1 MRFIHIADLHLGS
14 SPEAEF
20 LWGKNRAEE
29 IWDSFAA
36 VIDACNEKEIDLLV
50 IAGDLFDRP
59 PVWADL
65 DRAAKLFA
73 RLTATEVVMI
83 AGASDYITEDSPW
96 KTYPWQ
102 SWVHMLSDK
111 HCMNVQLGN
120 INTSVHGCSYYAPTE
135 GKPYLEDARPD
146 KESEYQILLG
156 YTGDDNHMPA
166 DLSELS
172 EKGFDY
178 IALGYEH
185 KASVMQNM
193 HIAYAGSLEPLS
205 VQETGKHGF
214 ILGEINEENTTIRF
228 VPFACREYIN
238 IKVRLSSDITED
250 ELGLDVPR
258 NELGHRYYT
267 RDNIKQFLRIKEL
280 KEKGYQLRAIRDML
294 HSDAHGEPVNPS
306 DTASGGKSVQ
316 PVNYPNIADQAV
328 KQEMSGY
335 NPAYNDE
342 LDRYNHTYRSRT
354 ADERMDEFRELMS
367 NIVGRAIALN
377 NEELSQQISTE
388 VQERILKE
396 MNYLMREQDI
406 AQEERYKKLDAAIRG
421 NLRRKGLFARKK
433 NVDRPVDTKISA
445 TDTPGK
451 KGRDKKHTHELKPV
465 RL

>member
-36 VIDACNEKEIDLLV
+36 VIDACNEKEIDLLL

-185 KASVMQNM
+185 KASVMQSM
-193 HIAYAGSLEPLS
+193 HMAYAGSLEPLS
-205 VQETGKHGF
+205 VHETGKRSMR
-214 ILGEINEENTTIRF
+214 LGEINEDSTTIRF

-250 ELGLDVPR
+250 ELEEKLTAAINQYGS
-258 NELGHRYYT
+258 
-267 RDNIKQFLRIKEL
+267 DNIFTISLEGRYQPKEPYDRARLLALGNVADVKDGTMPDYNLVALLDEHKDDMIGMYLEEFL
-280 KEKGYQLRAIRDML
+280 KE
-294 HSDAHGEPVNPS
+294 
-306 DTASGGKSVQ
+306 
-316 PVNYPNIADQAV
+316 
-328 KQEMSGY
+328 
-335 NPAYNDE
+335 PAG
-342 LDRYNHTYRSRT
+342 T
-354 ADERMDEFRELMS
+354 
-367 NIVGRAIALN
+367 
-377 NEELSQQISTE
+377 
-388 VQERILKE
+388 
-396 MNYLMREQDI
+396 REQK
-406 AQEERYKKLDAAIRG
+406 ALYC
-421 NLRRKGLFARKK
+421 GLEALLNAVQK
-433 NVDRPVDTKISA
+433 TQ
-445 TDTPGK
+445 
-451 KGRDKKHTHELKPV
+451 
-465 RL
+465 

>member
-1 MRFIHIADLHLGS
+1 M
-14 SPEAEF
+14 
-20 LWGKNRAEE
+20 
-29 IWDSFAA
+29 
-36 VIDACNEKEIDLLV
+36 IDACNEKEIDLLL

-166 DLSELS
+166 DLTELS

-238 IKVRLSSDITED
+238 IKVRLSSDITEE
-250 ELGLDVPR
+250 ELEEKLAAAINQYGS
-258 NELGHRYYT
+258 
-267 RDNIKQFLRIKEL
+267 DNIFTISLEGRYQPKEPYDRARLLALGNVADVKDGTMPDYNLVALLDEHKDDMIGMYLEEFL
-280 KEKGYQLRAIRDML
+280 KE
-294 HSDAHGEPVNPS
+294 
-306 DTASGGKSVQ
+306 
-316 PVNYPNIADQAV
+316 
-328 KQEMSGY
+328 
-335 NPAYNDE
+335 PAG
-342 LDRYNHTYRSRT
+342 T
-354 ADERMDEFRELMS
+354 
-367 NIVGRAIALN
+367 
-377 NEELSQQISTE
+377 
-388 VQERILKE
+388 
-396 MNYLMREQDI
+396 REQK
-406 AQEERYKKLDAAIRG
+406 ALYC
-421 NLRRKGLFARKK
+421 GLEALLNAVQK
-433 NVDRPVDTKISA
+433 TQ
-445 TDTPGK
+445 
-451 KGRDKKHTHELKPV
+451 
-465 RL
+465 

>member
-1 MRFIHIADLHLGS
+1 MHLGS

-36 VIDACNEKEIDLLV
+36 VIDACNEKEIDLLL

-120 INTSVHGCSYYAPTE
+120 INTSVHGCSYYALTE

-250 ELGLDVPR
+250 ELEEKLTAAINQYGS
-258 NELGHRYYT
+258 
-267 RDNIKQFLRIKEL
+267 DNIFTISLEGRYQPKEPYDRARLLALGNVADVKDGTMPDYNLVALLDEHKDDMIGMYLEEFL
-280 KEKGYQLRAIRDML
+280 KE
-294 HSDAHGEPVNPS
+294 
-306 DTASGGKSVQ
+306 
-316 PVNYPNIADQAV
+316 
-328 KQEMSGY
+328 
-335 NPAYNDE
+335 PAG
-342 LDRYNHTYRSRT
+342 
-354 ADERMDEFRELMS
+354 A
-367 NIVGRAIALN
+367 
-377 NEELSQQISTE
+377 
-388 VQERILKE
+388 
-396 MNYLMREQDI
+396 REQK
-406 AQEERYKKLDAAIRG
+406 ALYC
-421 NLRRKGLFARKK
+421 GLEALLNAVQK
-433 NVDRPVDTKISA
+433 TQ
-445 TDTPGK
+445 
-451 KGRDKKHTHELKPV
+451 
-465 RL
+465 

>member
-1 MRFIHIADLHLGS
+1 M
-14 SPEAEF
+14 
-20 LWGKNRAEE
+20 
-29 IWDSFAA
+29 
-36 VIDACNEKEIDLLV
+36 IDACNEKEIDLLL

-185 KASVMQNM
+185 KASVMQSM
-193 HIAYAGSLEPLS
+193 HMAYAGSLEPLS
-205 VQETGKHGF
+205 VHETGKHGF
-214 ILGEINEENTTIRF
+214 ILGEINEDSTTIRF

-250 ELGLDVPR
+250 ELEEKLTAAINQYGS
-258 NELGHRYYT
+258 
-267 RDNIKQFLRIKEL
+267 DNIFTISLEGRYQPKEPYDRARLLALGNVADVKDGTMPDYNLVALLDEHKDDMIGMYLEEFL
-280 KEKGYQLRAIRDML
+280 KE
-294 HSDAHGEPVNPS
+294 
-306 DTASGGKSVQ
+306 
-316 PVNYPNIADQAV
+316 
-328 KQEMSGY
+328 
-335 NPAYNDE
+335 PAG
-342 LDRYNHTYRSRT
+342 T
-354 ADERMDEFRELMS
+354 
-367 NIVGRAIALN
+367 
-377 NEELSQQISTE
+377 
-388 VQERILKE
+388 
-396 MNYLMREQDI
+396 REQK
-406 AQEERYKKLDAAIRG
+406 ALYC
-421 NLRRKGLFARKK
+421 GLEA
-433 NVDRPVDTKISA
+433 
-445 TDTPGK
+445 
-451 KGRDKKHTHELKPV
+451 L
-465 RL
+465 

>member
-36 VIDACNEKEIDLLV
+36 VIDACNEKEIDLLL

-135 GKPYLEDARPD
+135 RKPYLEDARPD

-250 ELGLDVPR
+250 ELEEKLTAAINQYGS
-258 NELGHRYYT
+258 
-267 RDNIKQFLRIKEL
+267 DNIFTISLEGRYQPKEPYDRARLLALGNVADVKDGTMPDYNLVALLDEHKDDMIGMYLEEFL
-280 KEKGYQLRAIRDML
+280 KE
-294 HSDAHGEPVNPS
+294 
-306 DTASGGKSVQ
+306 
-316 PVNYPNIADQAV
+316 
-328 KQEMSGY
+328 
-335 NPAYNDE
+335 PAG
-342 LDRYNHTYRSRT
+342 
-354 ADERMDEFRELMS
+354 A
-367 NIVGRAIALN
+367 
-377 NEELSQQISTE
+377 
-388 VQERILKE
+388 
-396 MNYLMREQDI
+396 REQK
-406 AQEERYKKLDAAIRG
+406 ALYC
-421 NLRRKGLFARKK
+421 GLEALLNAVQKTR
-433 NVDRPVDTKISA
+433 
-445 TDTPGK
+445 
-451 KGRDKKHTHELKPV
+451 
-465 RL
+465 

>member
-1 MRFIHIADLHLGS
+1 M
-14 SPEAEF
+14 
-20 LWGKNRAEE
+20 
-29 IWDSFAA
+29 
-36 VIDACNEKEIDLLV
+36 IDACNEKEIDLLL

-185 KASVMQNM
+185 KASVMQSM
-193 HIAYAGSLEPLS
+193 HMAYAGSLEPLS

-214 ILGEINEENTTIRF
+214 ILGEINEDSTTIRF

-238 IKVRLSSDITED
+238 IKVRLSSDITEE
-250 ELGLDVPR
+250 ELEEKLTAAINQYGS
-258 NELGHRYYT
+258 
-267 RDNIKQFLRIKEL
+267 DNIFTISLEGRYQPKEPYDRARLLALGNVADVKDGTMPDYNLVALLDEHKDDMIGMYLEEFL
-280 KEKGYQLRAIRDML
+280 KE
-294 HSDAHGEPVNPS
+294 
-306 DTASGGKSVQ
+306 
-316 PVNYPNIADQAV
+316 
-328 KQEMSGY
+328 
-335 NPAYNDE
+335 PAG
-342 LDRYNHTYRSRT
+342 T
-354 ADERMDEFRELMS
+354 
-367 NIVGRAIALN
+367 
-377 NEELSQQISTE
+377 
-388 VQERILKE
+388 
-396 MNYLMREQDI
+396 REQK
-406 AQEERYKKLDAAIRG
+406 ALYC
-421 NLRRKGLFARKK
+421 GLEALLNAVQK
-433 NVDRPVDTKISA
+433 TQ
-445 TDTPGK
+445 
-451 KGRDKKHTHELKPV
+451 
-465 RL
+465 

>member
-1 MRFIHIADLHLGS
+1 M
-14 SPEAEF
+14 
-20 LWGKNRAEE
+20 
-29 IWDSFAA
+29 
-36 VIDACNEKEIDLLV
+36 IDACNEKEIDLLL

-185 KASVMQNM
+185 KASVMQSM
-193 HIAYAGSLEPLS
+193 HMAYAGSLEPLS

-214 ILGEINEENTTIRF
+214 ILGEINEDSTTIRF

-250 ELGLDVPR
+250 ELEEKLTAAINQYG
-258 NELGHRYYT
+258 
-267 RDNIKQFLRIKEL
+267 RDNIFMISLEGRYQPKEPYDRARLLALGNVADVKDGTMPDYNLVALLDEHKDDMIGMYLEEFL
-280 KEKGYQLRAIRDML
+280 KE
-294 HSDAHGEPVNPS
+294 
-306 DTASGGKSVQ
+306 
-316 PVNYPNIADQAV
+316 
-328 KQEMSGY
+328 
-335 NPAYNDE
+335 PAG
-342 LDRYNHTYRSRT
+342 T
-354 ADERMDEFRELMS
+354 
-367 NIVGRAIALN
+367 
-377 NEELSQQISTE
+377 
-388 VQERILKE
+388 
-396 MNYLMREQDI
+396 REQK
-406 AQEERYKKLDAAIRG
+406 ALYC
-421 NLRRKGLFARKK
+421 GLEALLNAVQK
-433 NVDRPVDTKISA
+433 TQ
-445 TDTPGK
+445 
-451 KGRDKKHTHELKPV
+451 
-465 RL
+465 

>member
-1 MRFIHIADLHLGS
+1 M
-14 SPEAEF
+14 
-20 LWGKNRAEE
+20 
-29 IWDSFAA
+29 
-36 VIDACNEKEIDLLV
+36 IDACNEKEIDLLL

-185 KASVMQNM
+185 KASVMQSM
-193 HIAYAGSLEPLS
+193 HMAYAGSLEPLS

-214 ILGEINEENTTIRF
+214 ILGEINEDSTTIRF

-250 ELGLDVPR
+250 ELEEKLTAAINQYG
-258 NELGHRYYT
+258 N
-267 RDNIKQFLRIKEL
+267 DNIFTISLEGRYQPKEPYDRVRLLALGNVADVKDGTMPDYNLVALLDEHKDDMIGMYLEEFL
-280 KEKGYQLRAIRDML
+280 KE
-294 HSDAHGEPVNPS
+294 
-306 DTASGGKSVQ
+306 
-316 PVNYPNIADQAV
+316 
-328 KQEMSGY
+328 
-335 NPAYNDE
+335 PAG
-342 LDRYNHTYRSRT
+342 T
-354 ADERMDEFRELMS
+354 
-367 NIVGRAIALN
+367 
-377 NEELSQQISTE
+377 
-388 VQERILKE
+388 
-396 MNYLMREQDI
+396 REQK
-406 AQEERYKKLDAAIRG
+406 ALYC
-421 NLRRKGLFARKK
+421 GLEALLNAVQK
-433 NVDRPVDTKISA
+433 TQ
-445 TDTPGK
+445 
-451 KGRDKKHTHELKPV
+451 
-465 RL
+465 

>member
-1 MRFIHIADLHLGS
+1 MIINTVTGTCGKVTPTKQS
-14 SPEAEF
+14 S
-20 LWGKNRAEE
+20 NRLRRT
-29 IWDSFAA
+29 
-36 VIDACNEKEIDLLV
+36 CNEKEIDLLL

-185 KASVMQNM
+185 KASVMQSM
-193 HIAYAGSLEPLS
+193 HMAYAGSLEPLS

-214 ILGEINEENTTIRF
+214 ILGEINEDSTTIRF

-250 ELGLDVPR
+250 ELEEKLTAAINQYGS
-258 NELGHRYYT
+258 
-267 RDNIKQFLRIKEL
+267 DNIFTISLEGRYQPKEPYDRARLLALGNVAYVKDGTMPDYNLVALLDEHKDDMIGMYLEEFL
-280 KEKGYQLRAIRDML
+280 KE
-294 HSDAHGEPVNPS
+294 
-306 DTASGGKSVQ
+306 
-316 PVNYPNIADQAV
+316 
-328 KQEMSGY
+328 
-335 NPAYNDE
+335 PAG
-342 LDRYNHTYRSRT
+342 T
-354 ADERMDEFRELMS
+354 
-367 NIVGRAIALN
+367 
-377 NEELSQQISTE
+377 
-388 VQERILKE
+388 
-396 MNYLMREQDI
+396 REQK
-406 AQEERYKKLDAAIRG
+406 ALYC
-421 NLRRKGLFARKK
+421 GLEALLNAVQK
-433 NVDRPVDTKISA
+433 TQ
-445 TDTPGK
+445 
-451 KGRDKKHTHELKPV
+451 
-465 RL
+465 

>member
-36 VIDACNEKEIDLLV
+36 VIDACNEKEIDLLL

-185 KASVMQNM
+185 KASVMQSM
-193 HIAYAGSLEPLS
+193 HMAYAGSLEPLS

-214 ILGEINEENTTIRF
+214 ILGEINEDSTTIRF

-250 ELGLDVPR
+250 ELEEKLTVAINQYG
-258 NELGHRYYT
+258 
-267 RDNIKQFLRIKEL
+267 RDNIFTISLEGRYQPKEPYDRARLLALGNVADVKDGTMPDYNLVALLDEHKDDMIGRYLEDCL
-280 KEKGYQLRAIRDML
+280 KE
-294 HSDAHGEPVNPS
+294 
-306 DTASGGKSVQ
+306 
-316 PVNYPNIADQAV
+316 
-328 KQEMSGY
+328 
-335 NPAYNDE
+335 PAG
-342 LDRYNHTYRSRT
+342 T
-354 ADERMDEFRELMS
+354 
-367 NIVGRAIALN
+367 
-377 NEELSQQISTE
+377 
-388 VQERILKE
+388 
-396 MNYLMREQDI
+396 REQKS
-406 AQEERYKKLDAAIRG
+406 RYCVLEALLNAVQK
-421 NLRRKGLFARKK
+421 
-433 NVDRPVDTKISA
+433 TQ
-445 TDTPGK
+445 
-451 KGRDKKHTHELKPV
+451 
-465 RL
+465 

>member
-36 VIDACNEKEIDLLV
+36 VIDACNEKEIDLLL

-111 HCMNVQLGN
+111 HCMNVQMGN

-178 IALGYEH
+178 IALG
-185 KASVMQNM
+185 
-193 HIAYAGSLEPLS
+193 HIHRPEMIEPDRMAYAGALEPID
-205 VQETGKHGF
+205 QNDIGPHGF
-214 ILGEINEENTTIRF
+214 IEGEYNEGKLSISF
-228 VPFACREYIN
+228 VPWACREYIPLELDTKECPTNLAFQETVRMRMAAKGMQHIYKVLLQGYRDPDIVYDLDACRKLGN
-238 IKVRLSSDITED
+238 IVSVQDESVPDYDFERLMRVHAGDIA
-250 ELGLDVPR
+250 G
-258 NELGHRYYT
+258 RYIQTLYH
-267 RDNIKQFLRIKEL
+267 K
-280 KEKGYQLRAIRDML
+280 DM
-294 HSDAHGEPVNPS
+294 S
-306 DTASGGKSVQ
+306 DTERKALYYG
-316 PVNYPNIADQAV
+316 IHALL
-328 KQEMSGY
+328 EM
-335 NPAYNDE
+335 
-342 LDRYNHTYRSRT
+342 
-354 ADERMDEFRELMS
+354 
-367 NIVGRAIALN
+367 
-377 NEELSQQISTE
+377 
-388 VQERILKE
+388 
-396 MNYLMREQDI
+396 
-406 AQEERYKKLDAAIRG
+406 RG
-421 NLRRKGLFARKK
+421 
-433 NVDRPVDTKISA
+433 
-445 TDTPGK
+445 
-451 KGRDKKHTHELKPV
+451 
-465 RL
+465 

>member
-36 VIDACNEKEIDLLV
+36 VIDACNEKEIDLLL

-96 KTYPWQ
+96 MTYPWQ

-214 ILGEINEENTTIRF
+214 ILGEINEESTTIRF
-228 VPFACREYIN
+228 VSFACREYIN
-238 IKVRLSSDITED
+238 IKVRLSSDITEE
-250 ELGLDVPR
+250 ELEEKLAAAINQYGS
-258 NELGHRYYT
+258 
-267 RDNIKQFLRIKEL
+267 DNIFTISLEGRYQPKEPYDRARLLALGNVADVKDGTMPDYNLVALLDEHKDDMIGMYLEEFL
-280 KEKGYQLRAIRDML
+280 KE
-294 HSDAHGEPVNPS
+294 
-306 DTASGGKSVQ
+306 
-316 PVNYPNIADQAV
+316 
-328 KQEMSGY
+328 
-335 NPAYNDE
+335 PAG
-342 LDRYNHTYRSRT
+342 
-354 ADERMDEFRELMS
+354 A
-367 NIVGRAIALN
+367 
-377 NEELSQQISTE
+377 
-388 VQERILKE
+388 
-396 MNYLMREQDI
+396 REQK
-406 AQEERYKKLDAAIRG
+406 ALYC
-421 NLRRKGLFARKK
+421 GLEALLNAVQKTR
-433 NVDRPVDTKISA
+433 
-445 TDTPGK
+445 
-451 KGRDKKHTHELKPV
+451 
-465 RL
+465 

>member
-1 MRFIHIADLHLGS
+1 M
-14 SPEAEF
+14 
-20 LWGKNRAEE
+20 
-29 IWDSFAA
+29 
-36 VIDACNEKEIDLLV
+36 IDACNEKEIDLLL

-185 KASVMQNM
+185 KASVMQSM
-193 HIAYAGSLEPLS
+193 HMAYAGSLEPLS

-214 ILGEINEENTTIRF
+214 ILGEINEDSTTIRF

-238 IKVRLSSDITED
+238 IKVRLSSDITEE
-250 ELGLDVPR
+250 ELEEKLAAAINQYGS
-258 NELGHRYYT
+258 
-267 RDNIKQFLRIKEL
+267 DNIFTISLEGRYQPKEPYDRARLLALGNVADVKDGTMPDYNLVALLDEHKDDMIGMYLEEFL
-280 KEKGYQLRAIRDML
+280 KE
-294 HSDAHGEPVNPS
+294 
-306 DTASGGKSVQ
+306 
-316 PVNYPNIADQAV
+316 
-328 KQEMSGY
+328 
-335 NPAYNDE
+335 PAG
-342 LDRYNHTYRSRT
+342 T
-354 ADERMDEFRELMS
+354 
-367 NIVGRAIALN
+367 
-377 NEELSQQISTE
+377 
-388 VQERILKE
+388 
-396 MNYLMREQDI
+396 REQK
-406 AQEERYKKLDAAIRG
+406 ALYC
-421 NLRRKGLFARKK
+421 GLEALLNAVQK
-433 NVDRPVDTKISA
+433 TQ
-445 TDTPGK
+445 
-451 KGRDKKHTHELKPV
+451 
-465 RL
+465 

>member
-36 VIDACNEKEIDLLV
+36 VIDACNEKEIDLLL

-111 HCMNVQLGN
+111 HCMNVQMGN
-120 INTSVHGCSYYAPTE
+120 INTSVHGCSYYALTE

-214 ILGEINEENTTIRF
+214 ILGEINEESTTIRF

-250 ELGLDVPR
+250 ELEEKLTAAINQYGS
-258 NELGHRYYT
+258 
-267 RDNIKQFLRIKEL
+267 DNIFTISLEGRYQPKEPYDRARLLALGNVADVKDGTMPDYNLVALLDEHKDDMIGMYLEEFL
-280 KEKGYQLRAIRDML
+280 KE
-294 HSDAHGEPVNPS
+294 
-306 DTASGGKSVQ
+306 
-316 PVNYPNIADQAV
+316 
-328 KQEMSGY
+328 
-335 NPAYNDE
+335 PAG
-342 LDRYNHTYRSRT
+342 
-354 ADERMDEFRELMS
+354 A
-367 NIVGRAIALN
+367 
-377 NEELSQQISTE
+377 
-388 VQERILKE
+388 
-396 MNYLMREQDI
+396 REQK
-406 AQEERYKKLDAAIRG
+406 ALYC
-421 NLRRKGLFARKK
+421 GLEALLNAVQKTR
-433 NVDRPVDTKISA
+433 
-445 TDTPGK
+445 
-451 KGRDKKHTHELKPV
+451 
-465 RL
+465 

>member
-36 VIDACNEKEIDLLV
+36 VIDACNEKEIDLLL

-238 IKVRLSSDITED
+238 IKVRLSSDIKED
-250 ELGLDVPR
+250 ELEEKLTAAINQYGS
-258 NELGHRYYT
+258 
-267 RDNIKQFLRIKEL
+267 DNIFTISLEGRYQPKEPYDRARLLALGNGADVKDGTMPDYNLVALLDEHKDDMIGMYLEEFL
-280 KEKGYQLRAIRDML
+280 KE
-294 HSDAHGEPVNPS
+294 
-306 DTASGGKSVQ
+306 
-316 PVNYPNIADQAV
+316 
-328 KQEMSGY
+328 
-335 NPAYNDE
+335 PAG
-342 LDRYNHTYRSRT
+342 
-354 ADERMDEFRELMS
+354 A
-367 NIVGRAIALN
+367 
-377 NEELSQQISTE
+377 
-388 VQERILKE
+388 
-396 MNYLMREQDI
+396 REQK
-406 AQEERYKKLDAAIRG
+406 ALYC
-421 NLRRKGLFARKK
+421 GLEALLNAVQKTR
-433 NVDRPVDTKISA
+433 
-445 TDTPGK
+445 
-451 KGRDKKHTHELKPV
+451 
-465 RL
+465 

>member
-36 VIDACNEKEIDLLV
+36 VIDACNEKEIDLLL

-238 IKVRLSSDITED
+238 IKVRLSSDITEE
-250 ELGLDVPR
+250 ELEEKLAAAINQYGS
-258 NELGHRYYT
+258 
-267 RDNIKQFLRIKEL
+267 DNIFTISLEGRYQPKEPYDRARLLALGNVADVKDGTLPDYNLVALLDEHKDDMIGMYLEEFL
-280 KEKGYQLRAIRDML
+280 KE
-294 HSDAHGEPVNPS
+294 
-306 DTASGGKSVQ
+306 
-316 PVNYPNIADQAV
+316 
-328 KQEMSGY
+328 
-335 NPAYNDE
+335 PAG
-342 LDRYNHTYRSRT
+342 
-354 ADERMDEFRELMS
+354 A
-367 NIVGRAIALN
+367 
-377 NEELSQQISTE
+377 
-388 VQERILKE
+388 
-396 MNYLMREQDI
+396 REQK
-406 AQEERYKKLDAAIRG
+406 ALYC
-421 NLRRKGLFARKK
+421 GLEALLNAVQKTR
-433 NVDRPVDTKISA
+433 
-445 TDTPGK
+445 
-451 KGRDKKHTHELKPV
+451 
-465 RL
+465 

>member
-36 VIDACNEKEIDLLV
+36 VIDACNEKEIDLLL

-238 IKVRLSSDITED
+238 IKVRLSSDIKED
-250 ELGLDVPR
+250 ELEEKLIAAINQYGS
-258 NELGHRYYT
+258 
-267 RDNIKQFLRIKEL
+267 DNIFTISLEGRYQPKEPYDRARLLALGNVADVKDGTMPDYNLVALLDEHKDDMIGMYLEEFL
-280 KEKGYQLRAIRDML
+280 KE
-294 HSDAHGEPVNPS
+294 
-306 DTASGGKSVQ
+306 
-316 PVNYPNIADQAV
+316 
-328 KQEMSGY
+328 
-335 NPAYNDE
+335 PAG
-342 LDRYNHTYRSRT
+342 
-354 ADERMDEFRELMS
+354 A
-367 NIVGRAIALN
+367 
-377 NEELSQQISTE
+377 
-388 VQERILKE
+388 
-396 MNYLMREQDI
+396 REQK
-406 AQEERYKKLDAAIRG
+406 ALYC
-421 NLRRKGLFARKK
+421 GLEALLNAVQKTR
-433 NVDRPVDTKISA
+433 
-445 TDTPGK
+445 
-451 KGRDKKHTHELKPV
+451 
-465 RL
+465 

>member
-36 VIDACNEKEIDLLV
+36 VIDACNEKEIDLLL

-111 HCMNVQLGN
+111 HCMNVQMGN
-120 INTSVHGCSYYAPTE
+120 INTSVHGCSYYALTE

-166 DLSELS
+166 DLTELS

-185 KASVMQNM
+185 KASVMQSM

-214 ILGEINEENTTIRF
+214 ILGEINEDSTTIRF

-238 IKVRLSSDITED
+238 IKVRLSSDITEE
-250 ELGLDVPR
+250 ELEEKLAAAINQYGS
-258 NELGHRYYT
+258 
-267 RDNIKQFLRIKEL
+267 DNIFTISLEGRYQPKEPYDRVRLLALGNVAYVKDGTMPDYNLVALLDEHKDDMIGMYLEEFL
-280 KEKGYQLRAIRDML
+280 KE
-294 HSDAHGEPVNPS
+294 
-306 DTASGGKSVQ
+306 
-316 PVNYPNIADQAV
+316 
-328 KQEMSGY
+328 
-335 NPAYNDE
+335 PAG
-342 LDRYNHTYRSRT
+342 T
-354 ADERMDEFRELMS
+354 
-367 NIVGRAIALN
+367 
-377 NEELSQQISTE
+377 
-388 VQERILKE
+388 
-396 MNYLMREQDI
+396 REQK
-406 AQEERYKKLDAAIRG
+406 ALYC
-421 NLRRKGLFARKK
+421 GLEALLNAVQK
-433 NVDRPVDTKISA
+433 TQ
-445 TDTPGK
+445 
-451 KGRDKKHTHELKPV
+451 
-465 RL
+465 

>member
-1 MRFIHIADLHLGS
+1 MRVM
-14 SPEAEF
+14 
-20 LWGKNRAEE
+20 KR
-29 IWDSFAA
+29 
-36 VIDACNEKEIDLLV
+36 EIDLLL

-185 KASVMQNM
+185 KASVMQSM
-193 HIAYAGSLEPLS
+193 HMAYAGSLEPLS

-214 ILGEINEENTTIRF
+214 ILGEINEDSTTIRF

-238 IKVRLSSDITED
+238 IKVRLSSDITEE
-250 ELGLDVPR
+250 ELEEKLAAAINQYGS
-258 NELGHRYYT
+258 
-267 RDNIKQFLRIKEL
+267 DNIFTISLEGRYQPKEPYDRARLLALGNVADVKDGTMPDYNLVALLDEHKDDMIGMYLEEFL
-280 KEKGYQLRAIRDML
+280 KE
-294 HSDAHGEPVNPS
+294 
-306 DTASGGKSVQ
+306 
-316 PVNYPNIADQAV
+316 
-328 KQEMSGY
+328 
-335 NPAYNDE
+335 PAG
-342 LDRYNHTYRSRT
+342 T
-354 ADERMDEFRELMS
+354 
-367 NIVGRAIALN
+367 
-377 NEELSQQISTE
+377 
-388 VQERILKE
+388 
-396 MNYLMREQDI
+396 REQK
-406 AQEERYKKLDAAIRG
+406 ALYC
-421 NLRRKGLFARKK
+421 GLEALLNAVQK
-433 NVDRPVDTKISA
+433 TQ
-445 TDTPGK
+445 
-451 KGRDKKHTHELKPV
+451 
-465 RL
+465 

>member
-36 VIDACNEKEIDLLV
+36 VIDACNEKEIDLLL

-111 HCMNVQLGN
+111 HCMNVQMGN
-120 INTSVHGCSYYAPTE
+120 INTSVHGCSYYALTE

-250 ELGLDVPR
+250 ELEEKLTAAINQYG
-258 NELGHRYYT
+258 
-267 RDNIKQFLRIKEL
+267 RDNIFTISLEGRYQPKEPYDRARLLALGNVADVKDGTMPDYNLVALLDEHKDDMIGMYLEEFL
-280 KEKGYQLRAIRDML
+280 KE
-294 HSDAHGEPVNPS
+294 
-306 DTASGGKSVQ
+306 
-316 PVNYPNIADQAV
+316 
-328 KQEMSGY
+328 
-335 NPAYNDE
+335 PAG
-342 LDRYNHTYRSRT
+342 T
-354 ADERMDEFRELMS
+354 
-367 NIVGRAIALN
+367 
-377 NEELSQQISTE
+377 
-388 VQERILKE
+388 
-396 MNYLMREQDI
+396 REQK
-406 AQEERYKKLDAAIRG
+406 ALYC
-421 NLRRKGLFARKK
+421 GLEALLNAVQK
-433 NVDRPVDTKISA
+433 TQ
-445 TDTPGK
+445 
-451 KGRDKKHTHELKPV
+451 
-465 RL
+465 

>member
-1 MRFIHIADLHLGS
+1 M
-14 SPEAEF
+14 
-20 LWGKNRAEE
+20 
-29 IWDSFAA
+29 
-36 VIDACNEKEIDLLV
+36 IDACNEKEIDLLL

-185 KASVMQNM
+185 KASVMQSM
-193 HIAYAGSLEPLS
+193 HMAYAGSLEPLS

-214 ILGEINEENTTIRF
+214 ILGEINEDSTTIRF

-250 ELGLDVPR
+250 ELEEKLTAAINQYG
-258 NELGHRYYT
+258 
-267 RDNIKQFLRIKEL
+267 RDNIFTISLEGRYQPKEPYDRARLLALGNVADVKDGTMPDYNLVALLDEHKDDMIGMYLEEFL
-280 KEKGYQLRAIRDML
+280 KE
-294 HSDAHGEPVNPS
+294 
-306 DTASGGKSVQ
+306 
-316 PVNYPNIADQAV
+316 
-328 KQEMSGY
+328 
-335 NPAYNDE
+335 PAG
-342 LDRYNHTYRSRT
+342 T
-354 ADERMDEFRELMS
+354 
-367 NIVGRAIALN
+367 
-377 NEELSQQISTE
+377 
-388 VQERILKE
+388 
-396 MNYLMREQDI
+396 REQK
-406 AQEERYKKLDAAIRG
+406 ALYC
-421 NLRRKGLFARKK
+421 GLEALLNAVQKTR
-433 NVDRPVDTKISA
+433 
-445 TDTPGK
+445 
-451 KGRDKKHTHELKPV
+451 
-465 RL
+465 

>member
-36 VIDACNEKEIDLLV
+36 VIDACNEKEIDLLL

-111 HCMNVQLGN
+111 HCMKVQLGN

-156 YTGDDNHMPA
+156 YTGDDNHRPA

-185 KASVMQNM
+185 K
-193 HIAYAGSLEPLS
+193 AYAGSLEPLS

-214 ILGEINEENTTIRF
+214 ILGEINEDSTTIRF

-250 ELGLDVPR
+250 ELEEKLTAAINQYGS
-258 NELGHRYYT
+258 
-267 RDNIKQFLRIKEL
+267 DNIFTISLEGRYQPKEPYDRARLLALGNVADVKDGTMPDYNLVALLDEHKDDMIGMYLEEFL
-280 KEKGYQLRAIRDML
+280 KE
-294 HSDAHGEPVNPS
+294 
-306 DTASGGKSVQ
+306 
-316 PVNYPNIADQAV
+316 
-328 KQEMSGY
+328 
-335 NPAYNDE
+335 PAG
-342 LDRYNHTYRSRT
+342 T
-354 ADERMDEFRELMS
+354 
-367 NIVGRAIALN
+367 
-377 NEELSQQISTE
+377 
-388 VQERILKE
+388 
-396 MNYLMREQDI
+396 REQK
-406 AQEERYKKLDAAIRG
+406 ALYC
-421 NLRRKGLFARKK
+421 GLEALLNAVQK
-433 NVDRPVDTKISA
+433 TQ
-445 TDTPGK
+445 
-451 KGRDKKHTHELKPV
+451 
-465 RL
+465 

>member
-36 VIDACNEKEIDLLV
+36 VIDACNEKEIDLLL

-111 HCMNVQLGN
+111 HCMNVQMGN
-120 INTSVHGCSYYAPTE
+120 INTSVHGCSYYALTE

-250 ELGLDVPR
+250 ELEEKLTAAI
-258 NELGHRYYT
+258 NQYCS
-267 RDNIKQFLRIKEL
+267 DNIFTISLEGRYQPKEPYDRARLLALGNVADVKDGTMPDYNLVALLDEHKDDMIGMYLEEFL
-280 KEKGYQLRAIRDML
+280 KE
-294 HSDAHGEPVNPS
+294 
-306 DTASGGKSVQ
+306 
-316 PVNYPNIADQAV
+316 
-328 KQEMSGY
+328 
-335 NPAYNDE
+335 PAG
-342 LDRYNHTYRSRT
+342 
-354 ADERMDEFRELMS
+354 A
-367 NIVGRAIALN
+367 
-377 NEELSQQISTE
+377 
-388 VQERILKE
+388 
-396 MNYLMREQDI
+396 REQK
-406 AQEERYKKLDAAIRG
+406 ALYC
-421 NLRRKGLFARKK
+421 GLEALLNAVQKTR
-433 NVDRPVDTKISA
+433 
-445 TDTPGK
+445 
-451 KGRDKKHTHELKPV
+451 
-465 RL
+465 

>member
-36 VIDACNEKEIDLLV
+36 VIDACNEKEIDLLL

-111 HCMNVQLGN
+111 HCMNVQLG

-185 KASVMQNM
+185 KASVMQSM
-193 HIAYAGSLEPLS
+193 HMAYAGSLEPLS

-214 ILGEINEENTTIRF
+214 ILGEINEDSTTIRF

-250 ELGLDVPR
+250 ELEEKLTAAINQYG
-258 NELGHRYYT
+258 
-267 RDNIKQFLRIKEL
+267 RDNIFMISLEGRYQPKEPYDRARLLALGNVADVKDGTMPDYNLVALLDEHKDDMIGMYLEEFL
-280 KEKGYQLRAIRDML
+280 KE
-294 HSDAHGEPVNPS
+294 
-306 DTASGGKSVQ
+306 
-316 PVNYPNIADQAV
+316 
-328 KQEMSGY
+328 
-335 NPAYNDE
+335 PA
-342 LDRYNHTYRSRT
+342 
-354 ADERMDEFRELMS
+354 
-367 NIVGRAIALN
+367 GR
-377 NEELSQQISTE
+377 
-388 VQERILKE
+388 
-396 MNYLMREQDI
+396 REQK
-406 AQEERYKKLDAAIRG
+406 ALYC
-421 NLRRKGLFARKK
+421 GLEALLNAVQK
-433 NVDRPVDTKISA
+433 TQ
-445 TDTPGK
+445 
-451 KGRDKKHTHELKPV
+451 
-465 RL
+465 

>member
-36 VIDACNEKEIDLLV
+36 VIDACNEKEIDLLL

-156 YTGDDNHMPA
+156 YTGDDNYMPA

-238 IKVRLSSDITED
+238 IKVRLSSDIKED
-250 ELGLDVPR
+250 ELEEKLTAAINQYGS
-258 NELGHRYYT
+258 
-267 RDNIKQFLRIKEL
+267 DNIFTISLEGRYQPKEPYDRARLLALGNVADVKDGTMPDYNLVALLDEHKDDMIGMYLEEFL
-280 KEKGYQLRAIRDML
+280 KE
-294 HSDAHGEPVNPS
+294 
-306 DTASGGKSVQ
+306 
-316 PVNYPNIADQAV
+316 
-328 KQEMSGY
+328 
-335 NPAYNDE
+335 PAG
-342 LDRYNHTYRSRT
+342 
-354 ADERMDEFRELMS
+354 A
-367 NIVGRAIALN
+367 
-377 NEELSQQISTE
+377 
-388 VQERILKE
+388 
-396 MNYLMREQDI
+396 REQK
-406 AQEERYKKLDAAIRG
+406 ALYC
-421 NLRRKGLFARKK
+421 GLEALLNAVQKTR
-433 NVDRPVDTKISA
+433 
-445 TDTPGK
+445 
-451 KGRDKKHTHELKPV
+451 
-465 RL
+465 

>member
-36 VIDACNEKEIDLLV
+36 VIDACNEKEIDLLL

-83 AGASDYITEDSPW
+83 AGASDCITEDSPW

-185 KASVMQNM
+185 KASVMQSM

-205 VQETGKHGF
+205 VHETGKHGF
-214 ILGEINEENTTIRF
+214 ILGEINEDSTTIRF

-238 IKVRLSSDITED
+238 IKVRLSSDITEE
-250 ELGLDVPR
+250 ELEEKLTAAINQYGS
-258 NELGHRYYT
+258 
-267 RDNIKQFLRIKEL
+267 DNIFTISLEGRYQPKEPYDRARLLALGNVADVKDGTMPDYNLVALLDEHKDDMIGMYLEEFL
-280 KEKGYQLRAIRDML
+280 KE
-294 HSDAHGEPVNPS
+294 
-306 DTASGGKSVQ
+306 
-316 PVNYPNIADQAV
+316 
-328 KQEMSGY
+328 
-335 NPAYNDE
+335 PAG
-342 LDRYNHTYRSRT
+342 
-354 ADERMDEFRELMS
+354 A
-367 NIVGRAIALN
+367 
-377 NEELSQQISTE
+377 
-388 VQERILKE
+388 
-396 MNYLMREQDI
+396 REQK
-406 AQEERYKKLDAAIRG
+406 ALYC
-421 NLRRKGLFARKK
+421 GLEALLNAVQKTR
-433 NVDRPVDTKISA
+433 
-445 TDTPGK
+445 
-451 KGRDKKHTHELKPV
+451 
-465 RL
+465 

>member
-20 LWGKNRAEE
+20 LRGKNRAEE

-36 VIDACNEKEIDLLV
+36 VIDACNEKEIDLLL

-73 RLTATEVVMI
+73 RLPATEVVMI

-135 GKPYLEDARPD
+135 GKLYLEDARPD
-146 KESEYQILLG
+146 NESEYQILLG

-185 KASVMQNM
+185 KASVMQSM
-193 HIAYAGSLEPLS
+193 HMAYAGSLEPLS

-214 ILGEINEENTTIRF
+214 ILGEINEDSTTIRF

-238 IKVRLSSDITED
+238 IKVRLSIVITED
-250 ELGLDVPR
+250 ELVEMLTAAINQNGRDIIFTISLEGRYLPKEPYDRARLLAHGNVADVKDGTMPDYNLVALLD
-258 NELGHRYYT
+258 EHKDDMIGMYLEE
-267 RDNIKQFLRIKEL
+267 FL
-280 KEKGYQLRAIRDML
+280 KE
-294 HSDAHGEPVNPS
+294 
-306 DTASGGKSVQ
+306 
-316 PVNYPNIADQAV
+316 
-328 KQEMSGY
+328 
-335 NPAYNDE
+335 PAG
-342 LDRYNHTYRSRT
+342 T
-354 ADERMDEFRELMS
+354 
-367 NIVGRAIALN
+367 
-377 NEELSQQISTE
+377 
-388 VQERILKE
+388 
-396 MNYLMREQDI
+396 REQK
-406 AQEERYKKLDAAIRG
+406 ALYC
-421 NLRRKGLFARKK
+421 GL
-433 NVDRPVDTKISA
+433 V
-445 TDTPGK
+445 
-451 KGRDKKHTHELKPV
+451 ELLNAV
-465 RL
+465 

>member
-36 VIDACNEKEIDLLV
+36 VIDACNEKEIDLLL

-111 HCMNVQLGN
+111 HCMNVQMGN
-120 INTSVHGCSYYAPTE
+120 INTSVHGCSYYALTE

-185 KASVMQNM
+185 KASVMQSM

-205 VQETGKHGF
+205 VHETGKHGF
-214 ILGEINEENTTIRF
+214 ILGEINEDSTTIRF

-238 IKVRLSSDITED
+238 IKVRLSSDITEE
-250 ELGLDVPR
+250 ELEEKLAAAINQYGS
-258 NELGHRYYT
+258 
-267 RDNIKQFLRIKEL
+267 DNIFTISLEGRYQPKEPYDRARLLALGNVADVKDGTMPDYNLVALLDEHKDDMIGMYLEEFL
-280 KEKGYQLRAIRDML
+280 KE
-294 HSDAHGEPVNPS
+294 
-306 DTASGGKSVQ
+306 
-316 PVNYPNIADQAV
+316 
-328 KQEMSGY
+328 
-335 NPAYNDE
+335 PAG
-342 LDRYNHTYRSRT
+342 
-354 ADERMDEFRELMS
+354 A
-367 NIVGRAIALN
+367 
-377 NEELSQQISTE
+377 
-388 VQERILKE
+388 
-396 MNYLMREQDI
+396 REQK
-406 AQEERYKKLDAAIRG
+406 ALYC
-421 NLRRKGLFARKK
+421 GLEALLNAVQKTR
-433 NVDRPVDTKISA
+433 
-445 TDTPGK
+445 
-451 KGRDKKHTHELKPV
+451 
-465 RL
+465 